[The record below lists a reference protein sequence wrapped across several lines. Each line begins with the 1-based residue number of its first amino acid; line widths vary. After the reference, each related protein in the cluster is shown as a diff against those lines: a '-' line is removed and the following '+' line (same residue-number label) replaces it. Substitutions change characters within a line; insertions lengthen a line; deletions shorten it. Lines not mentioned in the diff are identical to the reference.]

1 MTGELFLILGK
12 CIGAALTAIL
22 ASFSA
27 VAVFNGMPPKW
38 LTDYGESPS
47 EELLD
52 RSKPR
57 LKKHPWAY
65 VIGLALSLVFIRLV
79 MIDYRVFACGVLM
92 MWSLTVISL
101 CDFKYKIIP
110 DQMIFLL
117 AVSGIGFIPF
127 VESWKTHF
135 IGLVLGGGIIL
146 LIAIIA
152 RLAIGKDAIGGG
164 DVKLFAALGISLG
177 ARGIFIVFIL
187 TMLIMAF
194 HGLFLLSTKKLAL
207 KDALPMAPY
216 VAVATSIYLALL
228 WNFQFTLE
236 I

>member
-1 MTGELFLILGK
+1 MTGELIIILGK

-22 ASFSA
+22 AGFSA

-38 LTDYGESPS
+38 LTDYGEKPS
-47 EELLD
+47 DELLD

-57 LKKHPWAY
+57 IQNYPWAY
-65 VIGLALSLVFIRLV
+65 VIGLTLSLVFIRMV
-79 MIDYRVFACGVLM
+79 MIDYRFFACGVLM
-92 MWSLTVISL
+92 MWSLAVISL

-110 DQMIFLL
+110 DQMILLL

-135 IGLVLGGGIIL
+135 IGLVIGGGAMFV
-146 LIAIIA
+146 IAIIA
-152 RLAIGKDAIGGG
+152 RLVMGKDAIGGG

-187 TMLIMAF
+187 TMLITAF
-194 HGLFLLSTKKLAL
+194 HGITLISRKKLAL

-216 VAVATSIYLALL
+216 VAVAVSIYLAVL